1 MEVQIDPEL
10 LRLVESQSEN
20 LITAIHEA
28 LKLWLEQK
36 LTTCP
41 ITKGVCSN
49 NQILCS
55 DCPTFSET
63 S

>member
-1 MEVQIDPEL
+1 MEVQIDPKL

-20 LITAIHEA
+20 LVIAINEA

-41 ITKGVCSN
+41 ITKGVCPN
-49 NQILCS
+49 NQILCN
-55 DCPTFSET
+55 DCPTFT
-63 S
+63 KT

>member
-1 MEVQIDPEL
+1 MEVQVDPKL

-20 LITAIHEA
+20 LVQAVNEA

-41 ITKGVCSN
+41 ITKKICTNNRIPCNECS
-49 NQILCS
+49 IY
-55 DCPTFSET
+55 TKI
-63 S
+63 